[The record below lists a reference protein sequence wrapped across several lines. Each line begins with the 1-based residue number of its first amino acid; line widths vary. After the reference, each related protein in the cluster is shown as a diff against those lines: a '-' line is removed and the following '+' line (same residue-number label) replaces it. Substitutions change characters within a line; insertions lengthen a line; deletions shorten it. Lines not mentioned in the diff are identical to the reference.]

1 VQGRASVADEQYAE
15 AVSSFHS
22 ALKSYKL
29 RKTRNLTKS
38 TKSGVATILNLFVS
52 IRSANEKDYLE
63 RTRAELAD
71 PVYDG
76 LEEELA
82 SVLQYLPWVAPL
94 VDERRKVASAS

>member
-1 VQGRASVADEQYAE
+1 
-15 AVSSFHS
+15 
-22 ALKSYKL
+22 
-29 RKTRNLTKS
+29 
-38 TKSGVATILNLFVS
+38 VS
-52 IRSANEKDYLE
+52 IRNANEKDYLE

-94 VDERRKVASAS
+94 VDERKKVAPAS